1 MTRDKIV
8 VLVTCGTASEAERI
22 ARELVKRRL
31 AACVNLLESPV
42 RSIYRWRGKVEN
54 APEYL
59 LMVKTSRKRL
69 AELQREV
76 ERLHSYDV
84 PEVIALPIAAGSEK
98 YLAWLDEIV
107 KLDRAGSRRRKGAG
121 EAPSPPEADAMK
133 PLDLLPGEVVKKT

>member
-84 PEVIALPIAAGSEK
+84 PEVIALPIAAGSGK

-107 KLDRAGSRRRKGAG
+107 KRDREGSRRKKGA
-121 EAPSPPEADAMK
+121 D
-133 PLDLLPGEVVKKT
+133 